1 MSVWLAMNGTSLIL
15 IVRRFVEYRRKTTSL
30 ESLERKVISRN
41 SIFAFVGE
49 VGFSKRCSF
58 SSFFFS
64 APLDSFYSRIRLV
77 RASITKVGTRVDRK
91 GRKKGGGIKF
101 TVDPGDGWFAKP

>member
-1 MSVWLAMNGTSLIL
+1 M
-15 IVRRFVEYRRKTTSL
+15 
-30 ESLERKVISRN
+30 
-41 SIFAFVGE
+41 
-49 VGFSKRCSF
+49 VGFSERCSF
-58 SSFFFS
+58 LFFS
-64 APLDSFYSRIRLV
+64 LFFVPLDSFYSRIRLV